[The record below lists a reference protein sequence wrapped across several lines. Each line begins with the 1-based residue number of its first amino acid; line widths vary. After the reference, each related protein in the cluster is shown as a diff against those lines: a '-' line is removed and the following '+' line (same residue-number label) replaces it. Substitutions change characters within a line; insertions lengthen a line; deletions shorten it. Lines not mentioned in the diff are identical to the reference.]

1 MKKVLK
7 FLIVCLVGIGFV
19 FFSSKVLAE
28 ATDSSDVDA
37 NVKALLTKYY
47 NNGTYIKESKINLNE
62 DAVHEGIQ
70 FFHAKSTELERTTF
84 YKGDSLWMSRG
95 IKDEY
100 SYYGTAYEGETA
112 IGVTNATASSPLSA
126 PENASVVLSGTG
138 KESMENYYVTM
149 NDFIELTYE
158 TGWQENNGVYSYIP
172 NEVVNNDEFFTK
184 FRLFT
189 APCYLEPT
197 EENSNYLTFAKA
209 TLEEVN
215 NSLVLSLYV
224 SSSDAGKV
232 TSTKE
237 KDGTYLFSQAKVTAS
252 SDFVGTGTENDPY
265 IIYNHETWK
274 KYAEAILN
282 KTDNFKNKH
291 FKVVKD
297 FTVEGNTKIGIMDF
311 QFAGIFDGNGHT
323 ITYNMSFTS
332 GESNQGLFGTISNTA
347 IIRNLKVAGTLNT
360 LNTGN
365 ANIGSIVGIN
375 KGGLIENCESSVVI
389 TAKGARIGGIAAVCD
404 GGKILNSVFKG
415 TITTTSTAAG
425 NTDRGVG
432 GIVALLSS
440 AGVAEISNCTNEGT
454 INATCRQVAG
464 IVGFARGTSAIR
476 HTISNCVNNGNITS
490 TSTGNDT
497 ANEGVAGI
505 VAVSFH
511 TNINNCE
518 NNGVITAKTSAQ
530 VGGIVG
536 KCCDGS
542 SVKNCVNNSTVI
554 AIQYVGGIAGRHVGS
569 GTTMDGCTNNGDI
582 YCTSTTSTYY
592 GQIYGQNGATVTNCT
607 ENGSKGTYTE

>member
-7 FLIVCLVGIGFV
+7 YLIVCLVGIGFV
-19 FFSSKVLAE
+19 FISNSVRTK
-28 ATDSSDVDA
+28 ATDSGDVES

-47 NNGTYIKESKINLNE
+47 NDGTYIKESQINLNDE
-62 DAVHEGIQ
+62 AVSEGIQ

-100 SYYGTAYEGETA
+100 SYYGTAYDGETA
-112 IGVTNATASSPLSA
+112 IGVTNATASSPLST
-126 PENASVVLSGTG
+126 PEDAKVVLSGDG

-149 NDFIELTYE
+149 SDFVELTYE
-158 TGWQENNGVYSYIP
+158 MGWQEKDGVYSYIP
-172 NEVVNNDEFFTK
+172 DNVANNDVVFTK

-189 APCYLEPT
+189 APCYLDPT

-209 TLEEVN
+209 TMEEVN
-215 NSLVLSLYV
+215 NTLVLSLYV
-224 SSSDAGKV
+224 SSGDAGKV
-232 TSTKE
+232 TSTIE
-237 KDGTYLFSQAKVTAS
+237 EDGTYLFSQAKVTAS

-265 IIYNHETWK
+265 IIYNHATWNN
-274 KYAEAILN
+274 YAEAILN

-297 FTVEGNTKIGIMDF
+297 FTVEKNTKIGIMDF

-323 ITYNMSFTS
+323 ITYHMSFTS

-347 IIRNLKVAGTLNT
+347 IIRNLKVDGTLNT

-389 TAKGARIGGIAAVCD
+389 TAKGARIGGLAGVCD
-404 GGKILNSVFKG
+404 GGKIINSVFKG
-415 TITTTSTAAG
+415 KITTTSTNSG

-454 INATCRQVAG
+454 ITATCRQVAG

-476 HTISNCVNNGNITS
+476 HTISNCVNNANIMS
-490 TSTGNDT
+490 TSNGNDT
-497 ANEGVAGI
+497 ANEGVSGI
-505 VAVSFH
+505 VAVSFY
-511 TNINNCE
+511 TNITNCE

-530 VGGIVG
+530 VGGVVG

-554 AIQYVGGIAGRHVGS
+554 AIQYVGGICGRHVGS
-569 GTTMDGCTNNGDI
+569 GTTMDSCTNNGDI
-582 YCTSTTSTYY
+582 YCTSTATTY

-607 ENGSKGTYTE
+607 ENGTIGKYSE

>member
-7 FLIVCLVGIGFV
+7 YLIVCLMSVGFV
-19 FFSSKVLAE
+19 FTAMSVQTKANESSNF
-28 ATDSSDVDA
+28 DSEI
-37 NVKALLTKYY
+37 KTLLTKYY
-47 NNGTYIKESKINLNE
+47 NNGTYIKESQISLND
-62 DAVHEGIQ
+62 DAVSEGIQ
-70 FFHAKSTELERTTF
+70 FFHAKSTELNRTTF
-84 YKGDSLWMSRG
+84 YKGDALWMSRG

-100 SYYGTAYEGETA
+100 SYYGTTYEGETA
-112 IGVTNATASSPLSA
+112 IGVTNATTLSPLTTPDDA
-126 PENASVVLSGTG
+126 QVVLSGDG

-149 NDFIELTYE
+149 FDFINLTYE
-158 TGWQENNGVYSYIP
+158 SDWEVNNGVYTYKPSTIS
-172 NEVVNNDEFFTK
+172 NNDAIFTN

-197 EENSNYLTFAKA
+197 EENINYLTFTKA
-209 TLEEVN
+209 TLSEVN
-215 NSLVLSLYV
+215 NTLILSLYV
-224 SSSDAGKV
+224 SSGDSGKV
-232 TSTKE
+232 TSTVE
-237 KDGTYLFSQAKVTAS
+237 QDGTYLFSQAKITAS
-252 SDFVGTGTENDPY
+252 SDFVGTGTESDPY
-265 IIYNHETWK
+265 IIYDHATWNN
-274 KYAEAILN
+274 YAEAILN
-282 KTDNFKNKH
+282 KKDNFKSKH

-347 IIRNLKVAGTLNT
+347 IIRNLKVDGTLNT

-389 TAKGARIGGIAAVCD
+389 TAKGARIGGLAGVCD
-404 GGKILNSVFKG
+404 GGKIVNSVFKG
-415 TITTTSTAAG
+415 TITTTSTVTG
-425 NTDRGVG
+425 NSERGVG

-464 IVGFARGTSAIR
+464 IVGFAKGTSTIR
-476 HTISNCVNNGNITS
+476 HTINNCVNNANITS

-497 ANEGVAGI
+497 ANEGVSGI
-505 VAVSFH
+505 VAVSFY
-511 TNINNCE
+511 TNITNCE

-530 VGGIVG
+530 VGGIIG

-542 SVKNCVNNSTVI
+542 SVKNCINNSTVI

-569 GTTMDGCTNNGDI
+569 GTTMDGCTNNGNV
-582 YCTSTTSTYY
+582 YCTSTATTC

-607 ENGSKGTYTE
+607 ENGTVGKYNN